1 MQILIN
7 NSGCYFMINDR
18 KVKPE
23 DLSKDDL
30 LDLFNSIYHMEDIT
44 KLQIPEDMEIDEI
57 KNPVEKV
64 IVKQI
69 IQKIKEFVDNI
80 ETIKKG
86 IESSFPS
93 LTNEK

>member
-30 LDLFNSIYHMEDIT
+30 LDLFNTIYHMEDIT
-44 KLQIPEDMEIDEI
+44 KLRIPEEMEIDEI
-57 KNPVEKV
+57 KNPVEKE

-69 IQKIKEFVDNI
+69 IQKIKEFVDNL